1 MVKKNPP
8 THPRN
13 AIESL
18 MFASRW
24 LQLPLYLGLVIALG
38 AYTYE
43 FFIHLWEVIE
53 LIVITRSPERH
64 VILEVLDL
72 IDMVMV
78 ANLMIMVIVGGYE
91 SFVSRLDLEDHPD
104 QPEWLAHIN
113 AGSLKIKLAVSIV
126 TIGAIRLLATFVN
139 AAQIEMETILM
150 QIAIQI
156 VLMATAIT
164 IVIVDRLSVKSH

>member
-1 MVKKNPP
+1 
-8 THPRN
+8 
-13 AIESL
+13 

-24 LQLPLYLGLVIALG
+24 LQLPFYVGLIITLG
-38 AYTYE
+38 AYIYE

-72 IDMVMV
+72 VDIVMV
-78 ANLMIMVIVGGYE
+78 ANLLIMVIVGGYE
-91 SFVSRLDLEDHPD
+91 SFVSRLDLDDHPD
-104 QPEWLAHIN
+104 QPEWLEHIN
-113 AGSLKIKLAVSIV
+113 SGSLKIKLMISIV
-126 TIGAIRLLATFVN
+126 TIGAVRLLATFVN

-156 VLMATAIT
+156 VLMATAIS
-164 IVIVDRLSVKSH
+164 IVVVDRLSVKSH

>member
-1 MVKKNPP
+1 MKKNIPAN
-8 THPRN
+8 PRN
-13 AIESL
+13 AIESM

-24 LQLPLYLGLVIALG
+24 LQLPLYVGLIIALG

-72 IDMVMV
+72 VDIVMV
-78 ANLMIMVIVGGYE
+78 SNLLIMVIVGGYE
-91 SFVSRLDLEDHPD
+91 SFVSRLDLDDHPD

-113 AGSLKIKLAVSIV
+113 SSSLKIKLAISIV
-126 TIGAIRLLATFVN
+126 TIGAVRLLATFVN

-156 VLMATAIT
+156 VLIATAIT
-164 IVIVDRLSVKSH
+164 IVAVDRLSNNDKH